1 MFPCLPSQVRSKDQV
16 GNREYLRVCC
26 SSFFSYTGVRRLMV
40 SSGFLTYSLIY
51 ETIAKR
57 AIKRAID
64 LSEPSSTDIH
74 KKLQWQCR
82 RGMLELDVILQP
94 FLEQYFLLLIA
105 EDQKA
110 FVDLLTE
117 ADPDLYTWIMGFG
130 DCKNEALHNI
140 IAIIRNKMSIA

>member
-1 MFPCLPSQVRSKDQV
+1 MEK
-16 GNREYLRVCC
+16 
-26 SSFFSYTGVRRLMV
+26 
-40 SSGFLTYSLIY
+40 
-51 ETIAKR
+51 
-57 AIKRAID
+57 
-64 LSEPSSTDIH
+64 TDEI

-94 FLEQYFLLLIA
+94 FLEQHFLQLTV
-105 EDQKA
+105 EDQTA

-130 DCKNEALHNI
+130 DCKNQALQNI